1 MRGERWA
8 PLHVRKDTTI
18 INNNSKFILH
28 EPKHKKTTYNSRL
41 PRWYLL
47 NPIHT
52 LSSPPCILTEPR
64 GSTPVHNIRNL
75 DDVKSFSLLPQD
87 KLYSQLPR
95 LAELELKFSFQIFTS
110 KIHLFLMLFGWFQNH
125 SGLIHGVALL
135 FIPPMSSA
143 YFAGF
148 RWRSSCATSIL
159 IGWKLRHFWR
169 DPFQWWP
176 SHPYVSSP
184 GKKKEAVS
192 STAEPL
198 STCIRIY
205 TSLT

>member
-1 MRGERWA
+1 MNQS
-8 PLHVRKDTTI
+8 T
-18 INNNSKFILH
+18 
-28 EPKHKKTTYNSRL
+28 KKTTYNSRL
-41 PRWYLL
+41 ARWYLL

-52 LSSPPCILTEPR
+52 LSSPPCILTEPW

-87 KLYSQLPR
+87 KLYSQFTKTCWAWAN
-95 LAELELKFSFQIFTS
+95 LAS
-110 KIHLFLMLFGWFQNH
+110 KYSHQKYIYFRCCSVGSQNH

-198 STCIRIY
+198 STCIRVY